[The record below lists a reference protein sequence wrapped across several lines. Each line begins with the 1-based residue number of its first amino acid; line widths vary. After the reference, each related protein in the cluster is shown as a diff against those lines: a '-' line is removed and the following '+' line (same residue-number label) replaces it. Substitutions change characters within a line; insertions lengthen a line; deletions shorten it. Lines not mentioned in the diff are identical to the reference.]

1 MQIELKKQQ
10 KFYELEKE
18 NLIRKTQQ
26 YEDLMQEYNSLKAIH
41 EQMKIKLNEY
51 KSFSI
56 NLNESKQSPLL
67 RQTYQPGRRSS
78 KIQRTLFITK
88 PVQFQ
93 EKLFGKTINAAAK
106 SNESM
111 SVKEEKEIKM

>member
-26 YEDLMQEYNSLKAIH
+26 YEDLVQEYNSLKTIH
-41 EQMKIKLNEY
+41 EQMKIKLNEF
-51 KSFSI
+51 KSFSM

-78 KIQRTLFITK
+78 KVQRTLFITK

-93 EKLFGKTINAAAK
+93 EKLFGKTFVAK
-106 SNESM
+106 SNDSV